1 MSTLFYC
8 WMGTLIVFGT
18 AYSVACVSVGEVDTG
33 YYTLILPILVAI
45 AMLFAPRYLKNTPS
59 TETDSNPDHTHTL

>member
-8 WMGTLIVFGT
+8 WMVALIVFGT
-18 AYSVACVSVGEVDTG
+18 AYSVACVSVGEVITG
-33 YYTLILPILVAI
+33 YYTLILPGLGVI

-59 TETDSNPDHTHTL
+59 TETDSNPDHAYTL